1 MSVAVAADDLDAA
14 IEPIRAKLAAYRAAG
29 KRMFATS
36 SFQSHSLPLLHILSR
51 LDNSIPVYFTNTG
64 FLFPETLAFA
74 DSIAEEYGIRIIG
87 LKPMVPKIH
96 QLDHHGHLYFAS
108 DPDYCC
114 FLNKVQPL
122 EPVLMSH
129 DVWINGI
136 RGDQNDNRKAMR
148 EEERAPHGALRYH
161 PMLNWTARMIHAYSK
176 RYRLRPHPLEAAGYL
191 SIGCEPC
198 TTKFLGDGNERN
210 SRWFGM
216 NKTECGLHTELVQ
229 K

>member
-1 MSVAVAADDLDAA
+1 MSQVVAADDLDAA

-74 DSIAEEYGIRIIG
+74 DRIAEEFGIRIIG
-87 LKPMVPKIH
+87 LKPLVPKIH
-96 QLDHHGHLYFAS
+96 QLDHQGHLYFAS

-161 PMLNWTARMIHAYSK
+161 PMLNWTARMIHAYGK
-176 RYRLRPHPLEAAGYL
+176 RYRLRPHPLESAGYL

-198 TTKFLGDGNERN
+198 TTKFLDDGNERN